1 MPNRLD
7 IELTSVRGDGSYTW
21 RAAGARQPK
30 GVIDSKILADNA
42 KVGDVLRV
50 EAEVEIDG
58 ITILAVLPPKE
69 KATPSGRIEL
79 LASSKSVPAVTT
91 VLLSEGGRGGDRRD
105 LLDSPRRGGRTGSR
119 DRPARGGERPDAR
132 RPQPAAGALEAAGER
147 RPERRPRPEGAP
159 TGGSSRTAEGRPATS
174 GGERRPRTVGTGARH
189 PGTLGGDQSRTD
201 TRQLAASR
209 SAQPQAAPRRTIP
222 RFEPGTE
229 HRDLLIASLAPE
241 QRPIAERLAAGGIP
255 AVRRAIAV
263 ERERARAEGR
273 PEATGEAILA
283 LAEQL
288 APSVKQATWL
298 DRAEAAVAQLDQISL
313 RDLRTTVA
321 AAAPRDETTRELDRT
336 LREELDRRVKKLRS
350 NWEEQI
356 THALE
361 EGRVLQALRF
371 SAQPPEPTARFPAA
385 LVESLANS
393 AGAAMSA
400 STPVERWLAILDA
413 AVTSPI
419 RRQIHPAGLP
429 EDASGEVVRKARVA
443 AGSLP
448 ALAPM
453 LGLSMPPPPKP
464 LRPTRP
470 PRPARPPRST
480 ARAPQPAVLAGAT
493 MSVEA
498 PADALPVEAPA
509 DEMAEAPAD
518 ALPVEAPADEVAET
532 PADALPVEA
541 PADALPVEAPA
552 DEVAETP
559 ADALPV
565 EAPADEVAE
574 APADALPVEA
584 PADAVAEAPADA
596 LPVEAP
602 ADAVA
607 EAPADA
613 LPVEAPADAVA
624 EAPADALPV
633 EAPADVVAEAPADV
647 MPVEALA
654 DALPVEAPADVVAEA
669 PADVMAVEA
678 PADVPSPS
686 ADLQG

>member
-132 RPQPAAGALEAAGER
+132 RPQPAAGALEAA
-147 RPERRPRPEGAP
+147 
-159 TGGSSRTAEGRPATS
+159 
-174 GGERRPRTVGTGARH
+174 GERRPRTVGTGARH

-541 PADALPVEAPA
+541 PAD
-552 DEVAETP
+552 
-559 ADALPV
+559 
-565 EAPADEVAE
+565 
-574 APADALPVEA
+574 
-584 PADAVAEAPADA
+584 
-596 LPVEAP
+596 
-602 ADAVA
+602 
-607 EAPADA
+607 
-613 LPVEAPADAVA
+613 
-624 EAPADALPV
+624 
-633 EAPADVVAEAPADV
+633 VVAEAPADV

>member
-493 MSVEA
+493 TSVEA

-518 ALPVEAPADEVAET
+518 ALPVEAPAD
-532 PADALPVEA
+532 ALPVE
-541 PADALPVEAPA
+541 V
-552 DEVAETP
+552 
-559 ADALPV
+559 
-565 EAPADEVAE
+565 
-574 APADALPVEA
+574 
-584 PADAVAEAPADA
+584 PADAV
-596 LPVEAP
+596 
-602 ADAVA
+602 
-607 EAPADA
+607 
-613 LPVEAPADAVA
+613 
-624 EAPADALPV
+624 
-633 EAPADVVAEAPADV
+633 
-647 MPVEALA
+647 
-654 DALPVEAPADVVAEA
+654 
-669 PADVMAVEA
+669 AVEA

>member
-1 MPNRLD
+1 M
-7 IELTSVRGDGSYTW
+7 
-21 RAAGARQPK
+21 
-30 GVIDSKILADNA
+30 
-42 KVGDVLRV
+42 
-50 EAEVEIDG
+50 
-58 ITILAVLPPKE
+58 
-69 KATPSGRIEL
+69 
-79 LASSKSVPAVTT
+79 
-91 VLLSEGGRGGDRRD
+91 
-105 LLDSPRRGGRTGSR
+105 
-119 DRPARGGERPDAR
+119 
-132 RPQPAAGALEAAGER
+132 
-147 RPERRPRPEGAP
+147 
-159 TGGSSRTAEGRPATS
+159 
-174 GGERRPRTVGTGARH
+174 
-189 PGTLGGDQSRTD
+189 
-201 TRQLAASR
+201 
-209 SAQPQAAPRRTIP
+209 
-222 RFEPGTE
+222 
-229 HRDLLIASLAPE
+229 IASLAPE

-263 ERERARAEGR
+263 ERERARSEGR
-273 PEATGEAILA
+273 PEVTGEAILA

-321 AAAPRDETTRELDRT
+321 AAAPRDEITRELDRK

-413 AVTSPI
+413 AVSSPI

-470 PRPARPPRST
+470 PRPSRPPRST
-480 ARAPQPAVLAGAT
+480 VRAPRQAALTGAST
-493 MSVEA
+493 SVEVPDDA
-498 PADALPVEAPA
+498 PP
-509 DEMAEAPAD
+509 AEAPAD
-518 ALPVEAPADEVAET
+518 ASP
-532 PADALPVEA
+532 
-541 PADALPVEAPA
+541 
-552 DEVAETP
+552 
-559 ADALPV
+559 
-565 EAPADEVAE
+565 AE
-574 APADALPVEA
+574 APADASP
-584 PADAVAEAPADA
+584 AEAPADA
-596 LPVEAP
+596 PADEVTEAP
-602 ADAVA
+602 ADASPA

-613 LPVEAPADAVA
+613 PADEVTEAPADASPA
-624 EAPADALPV
+624 EAPADA
-633 EAPADVVAEAPADV
+633 PADEV
-647 MPVEALA
+647 
-654 DALPVEAPADVVAEA
+654 
-669 PADVMAVEA
+669 
-678 PADVPSPS
+678 
-686 ADLQG
+686 

>member
-541 PADALPVEAPA
+541 PADE
-552 DEVAETP
+552 
-559 ADALPV
+559 
-565 EAPADEVAE
+565 
-574 APADALPVEA
+574 
-584 PADAVAEAPADA
+584 VAEAPADA

-647 MPVEALA
+647 M
-654 DALPVEAPADVVAEA
+654 
-669 PADVMAVEA
+669 AVEA